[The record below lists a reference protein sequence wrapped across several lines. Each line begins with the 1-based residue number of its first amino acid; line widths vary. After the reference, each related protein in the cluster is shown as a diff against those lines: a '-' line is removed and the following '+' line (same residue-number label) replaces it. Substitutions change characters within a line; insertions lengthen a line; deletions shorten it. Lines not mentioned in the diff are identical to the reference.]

1 MRIVCATNVLL
12 SAYLF
17 RQGVLS
23 WLREAVDK
31 QKLVLVL
38 NRHTAAELPR
48 VLRYE
53 KFALAKAER
62 ESVLLRV
69 MFYAEV
75 HIMGHAGTAAG
86 PVRTAD
92 QAPVCRD
99 SQDQVFSD
107 LAYGAAV
114 HALVTGD
121 KDLLVLAPVSAVPV
135 IAASAL
141 RSGIER
147 CGELINWRSDP
158 G

>member
-1 MRIVCATNVLL
+1 MPTGQAMRIVCDTNVLL

-17 RQGVLS
+17 RQGALA
-23 WLREAVDK
+23 WLREAVDR
-31 QKLVLVL
+31 QKLVLVF
-38 NRHTAAELPR
+38 NRHTAAELLR
-48 VLRYE
+48 VLNYE
-53 KFALAKAER
+53 KFALTKAER

-69 MFYAEV
+69 MLYAEV
-75 HIMGHAGTAAG
+75 HVTGHAGAATG

-99 SQDQVFSD
+99 AHDQAFID
-107 LAYGAAV
+107 LAYSAAV

-141 RSGIER
+141 RSEIER
-147 CGELINWRSDP
+147 
-158 G
+158 